1 MSTPIFDQLAA
12 EFAAKG
18 KQYEKLVK
26 PIPTG
31 LPKRVRPYV
40 APQSTMPV
48 VVPLHVLQAIQETPK
63 EESKPKGLKGV
74 MAPGMYIDEWQ
85 MPEKADAQ
93 SIPEEAVTQPIPVYK
108 DSETVSF
115 NVVKLPEGV
124 KAYCPP
130 GAGAE
135 ALKTFLEKH
144 GHRITEDQRRL
155 TMLHPEAVSARVEK
169 DGAVVLSFDPAKTL
183 EGPSALNLKPLSE
196 RNTA

>member
-1 MSTPIFDQLAA
+1 MQYPRVSLIQYRGKTMSTPIFDKLAN
-12 EFAAKG
+12 EFAANG

-40 APQSTMPV
+40 AQQSTMPV
-48 VVPLHVLQAIQETPK
+48 VVPLHVLQAIQEAPK
-63 EESKPKGLKGV
+63 EEPKPV
-74 MAPGMYIDEWQ
+74 EPAE
-85 MPEKADAQ
+85 
-93 SIPEEAVTQPIPVYK
+93 PEEAVTQPIPVYK

-115 NVVKLPEGV
+115 NVVKLPEGA

-135 ALKTFLEKH
+135 ALKAFLEKH

-155 TMLHPEAVSARVEK
+155 AMLHPEAVSARVEK
-169 DGAVVLSFDPAKTL
+169 DDAVVLSFDPAKTL

-196 RNTA
+196 RKLA